1 MQIVIGDFGPTLAKS
16 TTSGMLVGITHENL
30 KFMRTNFGR
39 NFIHDSEKGA
49 NTIFCWCQYL
59 DLC

>member
-1 MQIVIGDFGPTLAKS
+1 
-16 TTSGMLVGITHENL
+16 MLVGITHENL

-49 NTIFCWCQYL
+49 NTSSAGANTLICANRM
-59 DLC
+59 